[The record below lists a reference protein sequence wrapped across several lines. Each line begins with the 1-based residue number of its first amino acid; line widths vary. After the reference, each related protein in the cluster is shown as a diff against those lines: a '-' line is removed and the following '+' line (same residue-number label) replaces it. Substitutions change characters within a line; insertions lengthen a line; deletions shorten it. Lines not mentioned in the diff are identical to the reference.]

1 MSTDAAHEDTPA
13 IIIRKMGFTFEDLP
27 RHWFGGDP
35 IRTHVV
41 NGLHFVFPAGER
53 FFIRSV
59 KRFRDQVPDEL
70 QERIRGFFGQ
80 EAHHQA
86 EHKRAFEAIEK
97 QGYDV
102 QSFLEWYEKLAY
114 DEIEPRVEPITRLA
128 VTAALEHY
136 TAVLGE
142 FALESDSL
150 DDCHPLMHQLLKWH
164 ACEEIE
170 HKAVA
175 FDVLQHVDP
184 SYRRRLSGFAI
195 ASVVLLFFW
204 GSGTVHML
212 RQESA
217 RQDGRRPSTRRGLS
231 TLASMV
237 RNVAPR
243 LLDYLKPSFH
253 PNDHD
258 NYELARSYLSK
269 IGRLEA

>member
-1 MSTDAAHEDTPA
+1 MKTTEHSEDVPA
-13 IIIRKMGFTFEDLP
+13 IIIRKMGFAFEDLP

-59 KRFRDQVPDEL
+59 KRFRDRVPDEL
-70 QERIRGFFGQ
+70 QGRIRGFFGQ

-86 EHKRAFEAIEK
+86 EHKRAFKAIEA

-102 QSFLEWYEKLAY
+102 ESFLQWYEELAY
-114 DEIEPRVEPITRLA
+114 DKIEPKVRPVTRLA

-142 FALESDSL
+142 FALASDTL
-150 DDCHPLMHQLLKWH
+150 DDCHPLMRQLLMWH

-170 HKAVA
+170 HKSVA
-175 FDVLQHVDP
+175 FDVLQHVAP
-184 SYRRRLSGFAI
+184 RYRTRFAGFVI
-195 ASVVLLFFW
+195 ATAVLFYFW
-204 GSGTVHML
+204 GEGTRYML
-212 RQESA
+212 RQEPPA
-217 RQDGRRPSTRRGLS
+217 TRRASTGS
-231 TLASMV
+231 AFATLASAV
-237 RNVAPR
+237 TNVAPR

-253 PNDHD
+253 PDDHE
-258 NYELARSYLSK
+258 NYELARDYLAK
-269 IGRLEA
+269 IGRLDS

>member
-1 MSTDAAHEDTPA
+1 MTKHAAHEDMPA
-13 IIIRKMGFTFEDLP
+13 IIIRKMGCTFEDLP
-27 RHWFGGDP
+27 RHWFGGDAM
-35 IRTHVV
+35 RTHLI

-102 QSFLEWYEKLAY
+102 QSFLEWYEGLAY
-114 DEIEPRVEPITRLA
+114 DEIEPRVRPITRLA

-142 FALESDSL
+142 FALESDTL
-150 DDCHPLMHQLLKWH
+150 DDCHPLMRQLLMWH

-195 ASVVLLFFW
+195 ASLVLLFFW
-204 GSGTVHML
+204 GAGTVHML
-212 RQESA
+212 RQESGA
-217 RQDGRRPSTRRGLS
+217 SNRGRPSTSRALG
-231 TLASMV
+231 TLASTV

-243 LLDYLKPSFH
+243 LIDYLRPTFH

-258 NYELARSYLSK
+258 NYDLAYDYLSE
-269 IGRLEA
+269 IGRLDA